1 MKGGEM
7 TARLEGSEVEF
18 SSRSSLDE
26 RGTLNEVGNINPPP
40 GPGQTPDGRI
50 RDVTDTG
57 IPSANGKGVNQEM
70 EGMLTAGSDSMLLM
84 AAWGSWLRAQ
94 FAENT
99 VEHYWGGAFRFLRRC
114 PKPLQ
119 FVTEQDV
126 AEWLESFP
134 YRSASRVAG
143 YEALRSLYGWMEG
156 HGYVLINPVTGIRKP
171 SSTIKEARALTESE
185 FRLVYG
191 AAWRHSPKRA
201 HAAALLYY
209 TGARASEVL
218 NLEWDDVKSDHVL
231 LRKTKNGSER
241 KIPLTPM
248 LYEALHGLGEAF
260 PNETKVL
267 PRSHQTVWKWVSDAG
282 KEVGVHVT
290 CHLFRATALTDMLN
304 SGTPLQVAAKFA
316 GHKNMKVTHRY
327 AAAQEDQVREAAEG
341 LHKIGLEVDDVA

>member
-26 RGTLNEVGNINPPP
+26 RGTLNEVGNVNPPA
-40 GPGQTPDGRI
+40 GPGRSPDGRI
-50 RDVTDTG
+50 RNVTDTG
-57 IPSANGKGVNQEM
+57 IPSANGKGVNREM

-99 VEHYWGGAFRFLRRC
+99 VDHYWGGAFRFLRKC

-134 YRSASRVAG
+134 YRSASRMLG
-143 YEALRSLYGWMEG
+143 YESLRSLYGWMEG

-171 SSTIKEARALTESE
+171 QQREREPEALTESE
-185 FRLVYG
+185 FRQVYG
-191 AAWRHSPKRA
+191 AARDAAPHRA
-201 HAAALLYY
+201 HALALLYY
-209 TGARASEVL
+209 TGARLNEVL

-231 LRKTKNGSER
+231 LRKTKNGAER

-248 LYEALHGLGEAF
+248 LYEALHGLGDAF
-260 PNETKVL
+260 PNETMVI
-267 PRSHQTVWKWVSDAG
+267 PRSHQTVWKWCSEAG
-282 KEVGVHVT
+282 KTVGIRVHP
-290 CHLFRATALTDMLN
+290 HLFRATAITDMLN
-304 SGTPLQVAAKFA
+304 NGTPLQVAAKFA

-327 AAAQEDQVREAAEG
+327 SAAKEDQVREAAAS